1 MFFATSQFKDIIC
14 KYTNMYIL
22 MITLHVYRLILY
34 FKLTGVARLHTA
46 LDSIRNMPGNTI
58 LLDGGDQF
66 QGKLWFNQYKGAA
79 ASHFMNR
86 NGYDAMVRRP

>member
-1 MFFATSQFKDIIC
+1 MGYIFLTMHAGHIKMFVKQRFHC
-14 KYTNMYIL
+14 KIQMP
-22 MITLHVYRLILY
+22 
-34 FKLTGVARLHTA
+34 FSGVARLHTA

-66 QGKLWFNQYKGAA
+66 QGTLWFNQYKGAA

-86 NGYDAMVRRP
+86 NGYDAMVS